1 MSTKFS
7 TQLDGADVK
16 IEGGEIIV
24 SGPKG
29 EMRAKIVYSFLSVKK
44 EGDTIYIECK
54 KDTDYQKA
62 IAGAL
67 NAQVRNMIKGVK
79 DGYVAELELV
89 YTHFPASMKLVSNKL
104 VVENFVGE
112 RKAREISLPNDVKAK
127 VQGTKITLEG
137 IDKYKV
143 GQVAGTIEKKVQ
155 IKNKDR
161 RVFKDGIFIVKKP
174 E

>member
-16 IEGGEIIV
+16 IENGEISV

-29 EMRAKIVYSFLSVKK
+29 ELKVKVVYSFLSVRK
-44 EGDTIYIECK
+44 EENTLYIECK

-62 IAGAL
+62 IAGTLA
-67 NAQVRNMIKGVK
+67 AQVRNMVKGVK
-79 DGYVAELELV
+79 EGYTAELELV
-89 YTHFPASMKLVSNKL
+89 YIHFPASMKLVGDKL

-112 RKAREISLPNDVKAK
+112 RKAREIFIPKDVKTK
-127 VQGTKITLEG
+127 VQGTKIILEG

-143 GQVAGTIEKKVQ
+143 GQVAGTIEKNVQ